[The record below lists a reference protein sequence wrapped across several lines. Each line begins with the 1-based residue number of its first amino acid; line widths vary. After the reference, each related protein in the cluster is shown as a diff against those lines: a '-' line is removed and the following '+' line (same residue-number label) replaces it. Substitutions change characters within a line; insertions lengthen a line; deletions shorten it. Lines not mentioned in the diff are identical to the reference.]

1 MQHVN
6 YKIIAAIVVS
16 LISVTASGKPP
27 DITPLA
33 TFMITEVQNSSI
45 VSVRGT
51 WTIPDARTPGE
62 RIADPINAV
71 HIWCQKS
78 THECFE
84 AFARVQDG
92 DFLSAELIPYD
103 VTSWR
108 KQEITAETS
117 GLCAISTLTIN
128 LVTQEVYRI
137 TRNGGASPNGCK
149 SMSTWKPLKKPTIE
163 KLVSG
168 LDATKGVK

>member
-1 MQHVN
+1 MQL
-6 YKIIAAIVVS
+6 KTTTAIAA
-16 LISVTASGKPP
+16 LIIIFPVAAKTPT
-27 DITPLA
+27 DILPLA
-33 TFMITEVQNSSI
+33 AFMITQVEKDGI
-45 VSVRGT
+45 VTVRGA

-78 THECFE
+78 IHDCFE

-92 DFLSAELIPYD
+92 EYLSAELTPYEI
-103 VTSWR
+103 TGWS

-117 GLCAISTLTIN
+117 GLCATSTLTIN
-128 LVTQEVYRI
+128 LLTQEVYRI

-149 SMSTWKPLKKPTIE
+149 NMPGWKPLKKPTIE
-163 KLVSG
+163 KLVDG
-168 LDATKGVK
+168 LEAMKNAK